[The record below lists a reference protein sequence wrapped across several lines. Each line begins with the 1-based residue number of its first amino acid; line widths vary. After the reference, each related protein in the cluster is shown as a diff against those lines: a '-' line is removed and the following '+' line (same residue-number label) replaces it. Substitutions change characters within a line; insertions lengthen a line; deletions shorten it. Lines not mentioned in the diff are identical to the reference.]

1 MRFLPCPAALPP
13 GDEGRAPGHCAPLL
27 RQRRPPHPRT
37 APRRTGGRRL
47 VREPRRSG
55 ASRGGLV
62 FGGMNKVLW
71 MIHQPPSDLGMD
83 VCSDGRRVGS
93 PTVLQFIWDQQPLL
107 GCSGHIHESPHQP
120 GGQWGVQVGRTLW
133 LQPGQLDRRLHYVTV
148 NLGLDFEIRS
158 ARHSLFGELGSHP
171 VAPVPIGSASSPSPQ
186 PQPLLVASHATAA
199 AAPASIP
206 VDGRPPPAT
215 RSTPS
220 PDSAAG
226 CSRC

>member
-1 MRFLPCPAALPP
+1 MKDAPP
-13 GDEGRAPGHCAPLL
+13 VTVLLLFGNDDHHILEPLL
-27 RQRRPPHPRT
+27 D
-37 APRRTGGRRL
+37 ALAAEGLCVNLNGR
-47 VREPRRSG
+47 VHRE
-55 ASRGGLV
+55 AGLV

-71 MIHQPPSDLGMD
+71 MIHQPPSDLGLD
-83 VCSDGRRVGS
+83 ICSDGRRVGS
-93 PTVLQFIWDQQPLL
+93 PTVLQFIREQQPLL

-158 ARHSLFGELGSHP
+158 ARHSLFGELRSHP